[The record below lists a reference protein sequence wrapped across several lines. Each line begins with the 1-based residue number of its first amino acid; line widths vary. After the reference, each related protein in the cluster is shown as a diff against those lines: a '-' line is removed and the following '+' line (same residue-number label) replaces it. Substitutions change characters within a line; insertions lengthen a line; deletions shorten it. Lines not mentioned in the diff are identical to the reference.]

1 MIETIND
8 GPVKV
13 QLIYLSLFSFTYGE
27 SAKKIQNEKRERVW
41 ERERP
46 RTRERESRRDRTRVI
61 FNTSA
66 RSSHHEVMPFPFE
79 KGLQGRARVCLTIH
93 SGVHSGDSWIWH
105 SVPSCG
111 PSCSKDYISLLID
124 CHSQRAVNSNT
135 QKILQISFITSLTT
149 DQ

>member
-1 MIETIND
+1 MR
-8 GPVKV
+8 
-13 QLIYLSLFSFTYGE
+13 
-27 SAKKIQNEKRERVW
+27 RERGRKTEW
-41 ERERP
+41 ERETVRE
-46 RTRERESRRDRTRVI
+46 RQRMRERESRRDRII

-111 PSCSKDYISLLID
+111 PSCSKDHISLLID
-124 CHSQRAVNSNT
+124 CHSRRAVNSNT
-135 QKILQISFITSLTT
+135 QKIVQISFITSLTT